1 MLETDGRRAAVGK
14 QQTQVSLRSTCA
26 YGLQGSMERR
36 RRREGEG
43 KEGEE
48 GRRGGR
54 GGKGE
59 KKLRGVKARAQ
70 TDRET
75 WRVSASSPVMVH
87 ENRREGGGGKGRGQK
102 GGGEGCA
109 NGRRDKREPQARTLS
124 Y

>member
-1 MLETDGRRAAVGK
+1 VLETDGRRAAVGK
-14 QQTQVSLRSTCA
+14 RQTQDERSETCA
-26 YGLQGSMERR
+26 YGLQGSMGRR

-43 KEGEE
+43 FRE
-48 GRRGGR
+48 GRER
-54 GGKGE
+54 

-75 WRVSASSPVMVH
+75 WRLSASSPVMVH
-87 ENRREGGGGKGRGQK
+87 ENRREGGRGKGRGKK